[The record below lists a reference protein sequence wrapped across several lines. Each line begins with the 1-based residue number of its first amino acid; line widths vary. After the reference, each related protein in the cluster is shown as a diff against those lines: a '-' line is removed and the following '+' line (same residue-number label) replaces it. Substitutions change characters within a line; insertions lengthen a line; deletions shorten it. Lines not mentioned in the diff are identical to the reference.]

1 MIFWV
6 RERRRRSDKLSF
18 QLGVDQQDR
27 KFLSGKRVCE
37 MILKKRITWFH
48 SLFSTRIS
56 EWMHENVAEANVYG
70 QTEAKHEG

>member
-37 MILKKRITWFH
+37 MILKKRITRFH

-56 EWMHENVAEANVYG
+56 E
-70 QTEAKHEG
+70 